1 MDLAARAAH
10 RDAAGTTGGADP
22 DEQAARGED
31 STAGPR
37 TTPGPAAAGANGA
50 GSVPRGASP
59 AGPQA
64 VADPGAIVNGAAASA
79 GGGLPEA
86 ASGQTP
92 AATAGGATA
101 ATAGPPAGAAASGAT
116 PGTASTA
123 TTSAATTSAGTQAGP
138 ASRIRMT
145 GAQALVRALEKVGAD
160 VVFGLPGGA
169 ILPAYDPLLD
179 SDEVRHIL
187 VRHEQG
193 AGHAATG
200 YAQATGRT
208 GVCMATSGPGATNLV
223 TPIADAY
230 MDSVPLVAIT
240 GQVSTSLIGTDG
252 FQEADI
258 SGITLPVTKHNFLV
272 IKAEDIARTIA
283 EAFHLASTG
292 RPGPVL
298 VDIAKD
304 AMQAQTDFSWPVPLD
319 LPGYH
324 PVTRPHSRQV
334 REAARMMTGAQ
345 RPVLYCGGGIIKA
358 GAAPELLTLAE
369 LTGIPVVTTLMAR
382 GAFPDGHPL
391 HLGMPGMH
399 GTVAAVAALQRSD
412 LLIALGTRF
421 DDRVTGKLETFAPE
435 AKVIHADIDPA
446 EIGKN
451 RHADVPIVGDVKAV
465 ITELIAMLRHR
476 DIPATLELT
485 DWWTYLNQVKSTY
498 PLSYG
503 PQSDGSLGP
512 EYVIEKLGQ
521 IAGPDAVYVAGV
533 GQHQMWAAQFIS
545 YEKPRTWLNS
555 GGLGTMGF
563 AIPAAMGAK
572 IARPDAEVWAIDGD
586 GCFQMTNQE
595 LATCAIEGVPIK
607 VALINN
613 GNLGMVRQWQTLF
626 YGERYSQTDLATH
639 SHRIPDFVKLAEAL
653 GCVGLRCEREEDV
666 EDVIKQARAIND
678 RPVVIDFIVG
688 ADAQVWPMVAAGTSN
703 DEIQA
708 ARGIRPLFDDESE
721 GHA

>member
-1 MDLAARAAH
+1 VSAPTRPQAPAGKPESHDAAH
-10 RDAAGTTGGADP
+10 GA
-22 DEQAARGED
+22 
-31 STAGPR
+31 
-37 TTPGPAAAGANGA
+37 
-50 GSVPRGASP
+50 
-59 AGPQA
+59 
-64 VADPGAIVNGAAASA
+64 
-79 GGGLPEA
+79 
-86 ASGQTP
+86 
-92 AATAGGATA
+92 
-101 ATAGPPAGAAASGAT
+101 
-116 PGTASTA
+116 PGTAKP
-123 TTSAATTSAGTQAGP
+123 AAKTP
-138 ASRIRMT
+138 AVQPKHVAPEQLT
-145 GAQALVRALEKVGAD
+145 GAQSVIRSLEELD
-160 VVFGLPGGA
+160 VEIIFGIPGGA
-169 ILPAYDPLLD
+169 VLPVYDPLFD
-179 SDEVRHIL
+179 SQKLRHVL

-193 AGHAATG
+193 AGHAASG
-200 YAQATGRT
+200 YAHATGKV

-223 TPIADAY
+223 TPLADAQ
-230 MDSVPLVAIT
+230 MDSIPVVAIT
-240 GQVSTSLIGTDG
+240 GQVGRALIGTDA

-258 SGITLPVTKHNFLV
+258 SGITMPITKHNFLV
-272 IKAEDIARTIA
+272 RAGDDIPRVMA
-283 EAFHLASTG
+283 EAFHIASSG
-292 RPGPVL
+292 RPGAVL
-298 VDIAKD
+298 VDIPKD
-304 AMQAQTDFSWPVPLD
+304 VLQGQCTFSWPPKMD
-319 LPGYH
+319 LPGYK
-324 PVTRPHSRQV
+324 PNTKPHNRQV
-334 REAARMMTGAQ
+334 REAARLIAAA
-345 RPVLYCGGGIIKA
+345 RKPVLYVGGGVIRGEA
-358 GAAPELLTLAE
+358 TEQLRELAE

-382 GAFPDGHPL
+382 GAFPDSHRQN
-391 HLGMPGMH
+391 LGMPGMH

-421 DDRVTGKLETFAPE
+421 DDRVTGKLDSFAPE

-465 ITELIAMLRHR
+465 ITDLIAMLHQDRGAGTPA
-476 DIPATLELT
+476 IPDMT
-485 DWWTYLNQVKSTY
+485 DWWTYLNGIRDTF

-512 EYVIEKLGQ
+512 EYVIEKLGE

-533 GQHQMWAAQFIS
+533 GQHQMWAAQFIK

-572 IARPDAEVWAIDGD
+572 IALPGTEVWAIDGD

-595 LATCAIEGVPIK
+595 LATCAIEGIPIK

-626 YGERYSQTDLATH
+626 YEERYSQTDLATH
-639 SHRIPDFVKLAEAL
+639 SRRIPDFVKLAEAL

-666 EDVIKQARAIND
+666 VDVINQARAIND

-708 ARGIRPLFDDESE
+708 AYGIRPLFDDESE